1 MTEILTRKIYFNTRK
16 PENDNLNNTYIE
28 MEKRKNKTR
37 KNIKI
42 KSYCGKCFQYFEN
55 GPFSQKCRKHLKKKC
70 NVVSCQKRKKGNNE
84 CIRLFPNKNSA
95 NRHTHC
101 ITKDDIKLWDK
112 QYEIQTCL
120 GRKRSNENKFF
131 EVSLKENI
139 FNNNQNDGFDFFNDS
154 NHFTSSNVGGIIERF
169 DQLNVDDSFEINK
182 IFPSIQY
189 ENNNHYNNNNNDN
202 NNNMNMN
209 NINNDHNI
217 IMNNNNNNLIHKEK
231 SVKNLKGS
239 MNFSIMENKKIPN
252 EETIDNFF
260 ELVQKETFISN
271 SIKKK
276 LVKAFKKIGILNIK
290 ILKLFHEKYKGWDFL
305 IQKFKDIFPEIEGVS
320 LCIEYL
326 LK

>member
-1 MTEILTRKIYFNTRK
+1 MTEILTRKIYFNTHN
-16 PENDNLNNTYIE
+16 PENDNLNNTNIE

-70 NVVSCQKRKKGNNE
+70 NIISCQKSKKGNNE

-112 QYEIQTCL
+112 QYEIQSCL
-120 GRKRSNENKFF
+120 GRKRSNENRFF

-139 FNNNQNDGFDFFNDS
+139 FQNNQNDVFDFFNDS
-154 NHFTSSNVGGIIERF
+154 NNFTSSNFGGIIERF

-182 IFPSIQY
+182 IFPTIHY
-189 ENNNHYNNNNNDN
+189 DNNNININNNNDN
-202 NNNMNMN
+202 N
-209 NINNDHNI
+209 INNNNNENYI
-217 IMNNNNNNLIHKEK
+217 NNNNNLILKEK
-231 SVKNLKGS
+231 SVKNLKGNT
-239 MNFSIMENKKIPN
+239 NFSIMENKKIPN

>member
-55 GPFSQKCRKHLKKKC
+55 GPFSKKCREHLKKKC
-70 NVVSCQKRKKGNNE
+70 NIIPCQKKKNINNE

-101 ITKDDIKLWDK
+101 ISKDDIKLWDK
-112 QYEIQTCL
+112 QYEIQLCL
-120 GRKRSNENKFF
+120 GTNENNKFF
-131 EVSLKENI
+131 EVPIKDNI
-139 FNNNQNDGFDFFNDS
+139 FNNNNNDGFDFFNDDS
-154 NHFTSSNVGGIIERF
+154 NHFTTYNVGGIIERF
-169 DQLNVDDSFEINK
+169 DQLNVDDSFEMNK
-182 IFPSIQY
+182 IFPSIQDDNGNI
-189 ENNNHYNNNNNDN
+189 NNNVISNNNNNYNLN
-202 NNNMNMN
+202 NNN
-209 NINNDHNI
+209 H
-217 IMNNNNNNLIHKEK
+217 NLIREK
-231 SVKNLKGS
+231 SFKNLKGS
-239 MNFSIMENKKIPN
+239 INFSMNENKRISN
-252 EETIDNFF
+252 EETIENFF

-276 LVKAFKKIGILNIK
+276 LVKAFKNIGIMNVK

-305 IQKFKDIFPEIEGVS
+305 LHKFKDVFPEIEGVS

-326 LK
+326 FKYT

>member
-55 GPFSQKCRKHLKKKC
+55 GPFSKKCREHLKKKC
-70 NVVSCQKRKKGNNE
+70 NIIPCQKKKNINNE

-101 ITKDDIKLWDK
+101 ISKDDIKLWDK
-112 QYEIQTCL
+112 QYEIQLCL
-120 GRKRSNENKFF
+120 GTNENNKFF
-131 EVSLKENI
+131 EVPIKDNI
-139 FNNNQNDGFDFFNDS
+139 FNNNNNDGFDFFNDDS
-154 NHFTSSNVGGIIERF
+154 NHFTTYNVGGIIERF
-169 DQLNVDDSFEINK
+169 DQLNVDDSFEMNK
-182 IFPSIQY
+182 IFPSIKDDNGNI
-189 ENNNHYNNNNNDN
+189 NNNVISNNNNNYNLN
-202 NNNMNMN
+202 NNN
-209 NINNDHNI
+209 H
-217 IMNNNNNNLIHKEK
+217 NLIREK
-231 SVKNLKGS
+231 SFKNLKGS
-239 MNFSIMENKKIPN
+239 INFSMNENKRISN
-252 EETIDNFF
+252 EETIENFF

-276 LVKAFKKIGILNIK
+276 LVKAFKNIGIMNVK

-305 IQKFKDIFPEIEGVS
+305 LHKFKDVFPEIEGVS

-326 LK
+326 FKYT